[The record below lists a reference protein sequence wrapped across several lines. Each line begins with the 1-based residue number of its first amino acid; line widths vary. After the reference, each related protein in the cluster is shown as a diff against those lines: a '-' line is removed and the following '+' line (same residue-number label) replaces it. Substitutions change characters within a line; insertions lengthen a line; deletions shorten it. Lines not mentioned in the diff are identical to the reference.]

1 MKLRSIGT
9 LMASV
14 LSVTVMQAVAQEA
27 QAPGLPPVL
36 RIFREEVKQGKDT
49 AHEKTEASYVMTFT
63 KYKYP
68 AYSLGCNVVA
78 GPSEAWFFEAH
89 PSMMSIQKVN
99 ELVDKNA
106 AMKSEMANLDSL
118 DGELRSGS
126 TTMIAVLRT
135 DLSYRGSEF
144 AKELGK
150 TRYFSVGIL
159 RIRPFTDMRFA
170 EVAKQVIAADERANV
185 EVPAAIYQVVSG
197 GPVGTYMIFTPMKS
211 LQTMDDVPERTKAMM
226 AAMGMDK
233 MAALYKNAGEVVTG
247 MQTLLLSINPK
258 ISYVSK
264 EMSAQDPDF
273 WTPKSAGNTTKPAAP
288 KTAEKTGAGQ

>member
-14 LSVTVMQAVAQEA
+14 LSVTVIQAVAQEA

-49 AHEKTEASYVMTFT
+49 AHEKTEASYVKTFT

-89 PSMMSIQKVN
+89 TSMMSIQKVQD
-99 ELVDKNA
+99 LVEKNA
-106 AMKSEMANLDSL
+106 ALKSEMSNLDSL

-126 TTMIAVLRT
+126 TTMIAVLRP
-135 DLSYRGSEF
+135 DLSYRAGQF
-144 AKELGK
+144 AQELGK
-150 TRYFSVGIL
+150 TRYFSMAML
-159 RIRPFTDMRFA
+159 RIRPFSDMQFA
-170 EVAKQVIAADERANV
+170 ELGKQVIAADERASV
-185 EVPAAIYQVVSG
+185 EVPAAVYQLVSG
-197 GPVGTYMIFTPMKS
+197 GPAGTYLIFTPMKS
-211 LQTMDDVPERTKAMM
+211 LQTMDDVPARNKAMM
-226 AAMGMDK
+226 SAMGMDK

-247 MQTLLLSINPK
+247 MQTLLLAINPK

-264 EMSAQDPDF
+264 EMAAQDPDF
-273 WTPKSAGNTTKPAAP
+273 WTPKTAVTSTKPAAP